1 MKNLTN
7 IQLNYKTKVFKLKDE
22 FKISRISKKIVTVI
36 EIHLVAESINGLG
49 ECIPYPRYNERLD
62 DILIYLKKNK
72 SKIEKKLSKK
82 NLAKI
87 PFLSLQNALTAALLD
102 IQLKKD
108 KINFIKTYQVKKKFT
123 TAITI
128 PIFDLKKTKQ
138 ILQKFKNTKIIKI
151 KLDQSEVIQKL
162 SLIRTICPKSQI
174 IIDANESWDQHF
186 FKNNVK
192 ILEQFNI
199 LLIEQPFPRG
209 KDHYLKNIKTKL
221 KFCADETFHLKN
233 KTINNDIKFYQCV
246 NLKLDK
252 FGTHEQI
259 IKYIKTAKKLKK
271 KLLLGCMVSSSLSLY
286 PALRYF
292 KYCDYFDLDGAY
304 FLKKD
309 RAGGIIYK
317 NGTASLRPDFI
328 WGKKKAS
335 KKRPFFNFK
344 N

>member
-36 EIHLVAESINGLG
+36 EIRLEVDSISGLG

-82 NLAKI
+82 NLTKI

-174 IIDANESWDQHF
+174 IIDANESWD
-186 FKNNVK
+186 N
-192 ILEQFNI
+192 
-199 LLIEQPFPRG
+199 
-209 KDHYLKNIKTKL
+209 
-221 KFCADETFHLKN
+221 
-233 KTINNDIKFYQCV
+233 
-246 NLKLDK
+246 
-252 FGTHEQI
+252 
-259 IKYIKTAKKLKK
+259 
-271 KLLLGCMVSSSLSLY
+271 
-286 PALRYF
+286 
-292 KYCDYFDLDGAY
+292 
-304 FLKKD
+304 
-309 RAGGIIYK
+309 
-317 NGTASLRPDFI
+317 
-328 WGKKKAS
+328 
-335 KKRPFFNFK
+335 
-344 N
+344 